1 MDLCKEKKFIN
12 LNGRVHINEKNNRV
26 VSLADKDNNVWIF
39 GKKVSEGSSGEVY
52 LYKSCN
58 PQLVDLVIKY
68 FCVNEAY
75 AEQDMEQ
82 ESEIVNTFNE
92 YKCPNFIRAGVKQ
105 LQDGQKIIIMEK
117 VDGDLTELDFSIFK
131 KPLQIYRD
139 IIDFIVSG
147 SRCAYKKNKF
157 YMDMKSENIG
167 FKICNSGIKFT
178 FLDLGSFFD
187 INETDIVTTFYIN
200 YDKFSNFF
208 FSNKVMFVYSLIMTL
223 LLIRLDIENPTL
235 SEKYVYYVLEQIGNE
250 KRYAAKKG
258 LLSKSNYERMLKRYD
273 EYITK
278 KEKLINYLFESLKKL
293 TEREPNVNDFLL
305 GIQEHNNY

>member
-1 MDLCKEKKFIN
+1 
-12 LNGRVHINEKNNRV
+12 
-26 VSLADKDNNVWIF
+26 
-39 GKKVSEGSSGEVY
+39 
-52 LYKSCN
+52 
-58 PQLVDLVIKY
+58 
-68 FCVNEAY
+68 
-75 AEQDMEQ
+75 
-82 ESEIVNTFNE
+82 
-92 YKCPNFIRAGVKQ
+92 
-105 LQDGQKIIIMEK
+105 
-117 VDGDLTELDFSIFK
+117 
-131 KPLQIYRD
+131 
-139 IIDFIVSG
+139 
-147 SRCAYKKNKF
+147 
-157 YMDMKSENIG
+157 MKSENIG